1 MIGTFDTE
9 KREAA
14 LVGAGVA
21 GLLMAYG
28 LDREGYRVTLLEA
41 QERAGGLIHTRR
53 TEFGIAE
60 TAAHSLLASPA
71 VVQLCRELG
80 VELREVRKD
89 SRARYILRGGRLR
102 RFPLSFTEAAGAMG
116 RALFARA
123 ENHADEQT
131 LDAWGR
137 RHLGDAAVD
146 YLLTPFVR
154 GIYGVQPAEVGVRAA
169 FPSLEVPEGHSLV
182 GSMLRKSFKRS
193 QPKAK
198 GGRRMVAPLRGM
210 GDLVARLENHLEQRL
225 GERFRR
231 GVPVTEI
238 PDAPNVVLAT
248 PAGVTARLLA
258 GIAPTLSRQLLS
270 VEYTPIV
277 SVTAFVPV
285 EAITKPTRGVGVLV
299 GPGERRKCLGI
310 LFNSSSFEGRVL
322 DEGRYASFTIL
333 LGGSSQPHWV
343 SASDEEIGAAV
354 HDELE
359 SLLGVRSEPAELVIN
374 RWPRA
379 IPQYSV
385 KLPALWQRARETWC
399 ATPGHILF
407 GNYTGQVSLRGMIE
421 TAAPLTELLV
431 REPAAAATHARV
443 GQLADANAR

>member
-9 KREAA
+9 TREATI
-14 LVGAGVA
+14 VGAGVA
-21 GLLMAYG
+21 GLLMAYA

-71 VVQLCRELG
+71 VVQLCQELG

-102 RFPLSFTEAAGAMG
+102 KFPFSFAEAAGALG

-123 ENHADEQT
+123 EKHTDAQT

-154 GIYGVQPAEVGVRAA
+154 GIYGIQPAEVGVRAA
-169 FPSLEVPEGHSLV
+169 FPAFEVPEGRTLI
-182 GSMLRKSFKRS
+182 GSVLRKSLKRS
-193 QPKAK
+193 KPKAK
-198 GGRRMVAPLRGM
+198 GSRRMVAPLRGM
-210 GDLVARLENHLEQRL
+210 GDLVTRLENHLEQRL
-225 GERFRR
+225 GDRFRR

-248 PAGVTARLLA
+248 PAGVAARLLA
-258 GIAPTLSRQLLS
+258 REAPSLSRELLA

-285 EAITKPTRGVGVLV
+285 EAIAKPVRGVGVLV
-299 GPGERRKCLGI
+299 GPGENRKCLGI
-310 LFNSSSFEGRVL
+310 LFNSSSFEGRVF
-322 DEGRYASFTIL
+322 DEARYASFTIL
-333 LGGSSQPHWV
+333 LGGSSQPHWA
-343 SASDEEIGAAV
+343 SADEEEIKTAV
-354 HDELE
+354 REELE
-359 SLLGVRSEPAELVIN
+359 SLLGIHDEPALLVIN
-374 RWPRA
+374 RWQRA
-379 IPQYSV
+379 IPRYSV
-385 KLPALWQRARETWC
+385 KLPALWQLARESWC
-399 ATPGHILF
+399 ATPGHVLF

-421 TAAPLTELLV
+421 SAVPQTGSKLKES
-431 REPAAAATHARV
+431 AATATPARV